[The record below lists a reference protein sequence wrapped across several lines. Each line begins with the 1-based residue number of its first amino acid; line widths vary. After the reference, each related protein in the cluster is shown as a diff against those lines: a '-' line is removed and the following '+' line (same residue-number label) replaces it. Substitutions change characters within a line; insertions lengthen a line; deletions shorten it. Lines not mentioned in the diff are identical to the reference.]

1 MCGFLSYNR
10 YIMNDNKCKYFNVCG
25 GCQIMEENFDTYVD
39 IKTKKFLESLKSKN
53 IVAENILPVATFPT
67 GIRRRANL
75 KIDYGCN
82 VGFYKRASNDVVGIK
97 SCRMLVPEINRII
110 PYLPILFKSFVKR
123 SDGSIFITKVSNGLT
138 MHFENINIS
147 PLDLSKIKGFAEK
160 LGIIRVSNAR
170 EIIYSSEIPFVEFGG
185 VKVPYPINSFL
196 QPSLEGENKIVE
208 VVKEFIGG
216 AKVGKMAD
224 LFCGLGLFSFYLRNN
239 ASDVYAFDCNDEAIK
254 EINKVAKQNNFN
266 IKAKCVDLFSK
277 PLRVEKL
284 NEFDLI
290 ILDPPRDGAKN
301 QILEI
306 AKSDVKKVIYVS
318 CNPLTF
324 VNDAEIL
331 QKAGY
336 KIGTIQPIDQF
347 SYTNHIELVSF
358 FFK

>member
-1 MCGFLSYNR
+1 M
-10 YIMNDNKCKYFNVCG
+10 YIMNNDKCKYFNVCG

-39 IKTKKFLESLKSKN
+39 IKTKKFLDSLKSKN
-53 IVAENILPVATFPT
+53 IKAENILPVATFPI

-110 PYLPILFKSFVKR
+110 PYLTILFKSFVKR
-123 SDGSIFITKVSNGLT
+123 SDGSIFITKVDNGLD

-147 PLDLSKIKGFAEK
+147 PLDLPKIKAVAEK
-160 LGIIRVSNAR
+160 LGIIRISNGR
-170 EIIYSSEIPFVEFGG
+170 EIIFSSDTPFVKFGE
-185 VKVPYPINSFL
+185 VKVPYPINTFL

-208 VVKEFIGG
+208 VVKKFIGSE
-216 AKVGKMAD
+216 KFEKIAD
-224 LFCGLGLFSFYLRNN
+224 LFCGLGLFSFYLHGN
-239 ASDVYAFDCNDEAIK
+239 ASEVYAFDCNDEAIK

-277 PLRVEKL
+277 PLHTEKL
-284 NEFDLI
+284 REFDLTL
-290 ILDPPRDGAKN
+290 LDPPRDGAKN
-301 QILEI
+301 QVMEI
-306 AKSDVKKVIYVS
+306 AKSDVGKVIYVS

-336 KIGTIQPIDQF
+336 KIETIQPIDQF
-347 SYTNHIELVSF
+347 TYTNHIELVAMF
-358 FFK
+358 IK